1 MWIVYKWNANRTIHQ
16 RIFKI
21 KNSSPT
27 SVYAT
32 LKKALQAEHRFKKPF
47 VEFTF
52 KEILEMYESQHS
64 RSTVSIQ
71 NQNVILKHAT
81 RWFIASGFTKSTI
94 NNKNTWQM
102 IKDMI

>member
-1 MWIVYKWNANRTIHQ
+1 MYTNETQIEQFIKEYLRSRIVAQI
-16 RIFKI
+16 
-21 KNSSPT
+21 

-32 LKKALQAEHRFKKPF
+32 LKKALQAECRFKKLF

-71 NQNVILKHAT
+71 NQNVILKHAI
-81 RWFIASGFTKSTI
+81 RWFVASGFTKSTI
-94 NNKNTWQM
+94 NNKNT
-102 IKDMI
+102 